1 MEIHFF
7 TSATEDA
14 NQFDPFTLGLDRQKA
29 RLDPTVPCTVPVGYD
44 LQQSVPV
51 LVIDED
57 RLAPVAASGDV
68 IDGA

>member
-1 MEIHFF
+1 MPSL
-7 TSATEDA
+7 T
-14 NQFDPFTLGLDRQKA
+14 PFTF
-29 RLDPTVPCTVPVGYD
+29 PVGYD
-44 LQQSVPV
+44 LKQGMPV